1 MNDYPPHPVVARNPI
16 THRRHQREMLWQV
29 TIPMVI
35 GSVILLALVVL
46 IWVWGI
52 GGGDVGRWAG
62 ISLIWL
68 IAPVMLAALITL
80 LFLIG
85 SIYAI
90 VRLIQVIP
98 NYSYQALGWLLLLGL
113 NLQRLNDRLVEPILR
128 VHMVSA
134 SMKTLGRRIS
144 RK

>member
-1 MNDYPPHPVVARNPI
+1 
-16 THRRHQREMLWQV
+16 
-29 TIPMVI
+29 MVI

-98 NYSYQALGWLLLLGL
+98 NYSYQALGWLLLFGL

-134 SMKTLGRRIS
+134 SMKTLGRRVS